1 MTSKK
6 EIKKILLSLK
16 KKESKKKKIFILFLI
31 IFLIFFYRS
40 NIFNL
45 DALFTGI
52 PAFLTIIGEMFP
64 PDFSNISNWI
74 NPSIDS
80 VSMSIT
86 ATILSSII
94 AFPISLIAS
103 RNINSNFYLYTFI
116 RLFLSF
122 FRSIPEIILGLII
135 VISVGFGILSGTL
148 AITIHSV
155 GMLGKFFSE
164 SIERSN
170 NDITEIVT
178 STGATKKTIIFYGII
193 PQVLQEF
200 IDLMMYRWEYN
211 FRQSTILGI
220 VGAGGIGFELLSSI
234 RLMQYQEVLAIL
246 IIIISLV
253 TLIDFLSSKI
263 RSYFREH

>member
-1 MTSKK
+1 MASKK
-6 EIKKILLSLK
+6 EIKKILVSLK
-16 KKESKKKKIFILFLI
+16 KKEFKKKIILIFFII
-31 IFLIFFYRS
+31 IFLLFFYRS
-40 NIFNL
+40 NIFNI
-45 DALFTGI
+45 DVLFTGI
-52 PAFLTIIGEMFP
+52 PAFLTITGEMFP
-64 PDFSNISNWI
+64 PDFSNISDWI

-170 NDITEIVT
+170 NDITEIIT
-178 STGATKKTIIFYGII
+178 STGATKMYIIFYGII
-193 PQVLQEF
+193 PQVTQEF

-234 RLMQYQEVLAIL
+234 RLMQYQEVSAIL
-246 IIIISLV
+246 IIVISLV
-253 TLIDFLSSKI
+253 TFIDFLSSRI